1 MIWLRLWL
9 IDLND
14 CCSQGLTFLTKQ
26 TKCNRIFFS
35 GQKMGI
41 SRLHP
46 IWLFSLITF
55 PSRNTWLPWTHDL
68 TKDFLRQLNKI
79 LSWIWHLPL
88 LTTISPDKWFVVLL
102 FKERD
107 FLAHGFRKIFYI
119 RDGHWTKNV
128 IFQLWSIFIS
138 SIYRIQSPQKWFWQM
153 PSVTNKHAS
162 DWLC

>member
-1 MIWLRLWL
+1 MIWLGLWL
-9 IDLND
+9 INLND

-26 TKCNRIFFS
+26 PKCNRVLFS

-46 IWLFSLITF
+46 IWLFPLITV
-55 PSRNTWLPWTHDL
+55 PSRHTWLPWTHDL
-68 TKDFLRQLNKI
+68 PKDFLRQFNKI

-119 RDGHWTKNV
+119 RYGQWTKSV
-128 IFQLWSIFIS
+128 IFKLCLIFILLS
-138 SIYRIQSPQKWFWQM
+138 YRIQSLQKRFWRL
-153 PSVTNKHAS
+153 KA
-162 DWLC
+162 D